1 MLQVKL
7 ILKLKFFTYNVVDSQ
22 FLACLL
28 ALAII
33 HELGLR
39 DKGNWE
45 STYIKKFQPEF
56 NFDL

>member
-1 MLQVKL
+1 MLQVKF

-28 ALAII
+28 ALVIK

-39 DKGNWE
+39 DKGN
-45 STYIKKFQPEF
+45 
-56 NFDL
+56 